1 MLQRRGAP
9 AHAAGFKLLKSKNG
23 QRVNQPVCTGGVV
36 VLEIVHREDF
46 QFDKERKKK
55 RFVTSVPGINIRLA
69 CVTPQVDSK
78 VLGFHFLRRR
88 VRGRAR
94 PR

>member
-46 QFDKERKKK
+46 PFDKEKKK
-55 RFVTSVPGINIRLA
+55 KIYNICPWDKYSPCLRDATS
-69 CVTPQVDSK
+69 
-78 VLGFHFLRRR
+78 
-88 VRGRAR
+88 
-94 PR
+94 